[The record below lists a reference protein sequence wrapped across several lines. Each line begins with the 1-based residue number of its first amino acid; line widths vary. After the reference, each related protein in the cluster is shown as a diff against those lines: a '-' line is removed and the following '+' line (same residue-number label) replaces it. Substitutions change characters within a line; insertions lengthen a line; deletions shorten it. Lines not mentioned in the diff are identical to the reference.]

1 MRFIEKKE
9 DIKLECGDFVLFE
22 NGLLGMVMKGN
33 EKYGMVCL
41 DSGYSNIVFDYY
53 DLEDLIKCIKEKY
66 PKSRIIKSK
75 NIVIT
80 EV

>member
-1 MRFIEKKE
+1 MRFEGKE
-9 DIKLECGDFVLFE
+9 ESISLECGDFVLFE
-22 NGLLGMVMKGN
+22 SGLLSMVMKGN

-53 DLEDLIKCIKEKY
+53 KLEDLIKCIKKKY

-75 NIVIT
+75 NIVIK